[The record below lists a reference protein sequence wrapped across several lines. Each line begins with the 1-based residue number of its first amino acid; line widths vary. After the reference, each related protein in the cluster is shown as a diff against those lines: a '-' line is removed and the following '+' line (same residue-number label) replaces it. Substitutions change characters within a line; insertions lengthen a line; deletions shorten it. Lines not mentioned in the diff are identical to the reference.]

1 MNAEEVPT
9 MEDNRLFEQSVDQFG
24 QAYAATQAAIES
36 LTTNN
41 ANLTNNVAASVSALQ
56 QQMNAIQSSL
66 QNLAMAGVNRAP
78 AAPPAAPQQAYQ
90 QPPQNKFQQ
99 PAQNQSHPQQYYPP
113 LNSNSSSNINHQIIK
128 AEEEADA
135 AADEAEDVVDVED
148 VVDAVA
154 TNSNSREDRA
164 SISEHPQIPAS
175 NSRPRRTPTSDTRT
189 KTIVSRTVLISLAV
203 TTAEIATARCQTINT
218 PPHEEM
224 QWAARPRRRTK
235 QLCQVAV

>member
-1 MNAEEVPT
+1 MAYSIDPYWEAEHDDGLILVLGDHDPT
-9 MEDNRLFEQSVDQFG
+9 SVHAWRQ
-24 QAYAATQAAIES
+24 E
-36 LTTNN
+36 
-41 ANLTNNVAASVSALQ
+41 
-56 QQMNAIQSSL
+56 
-66 QNLAMAGVNRAP
+66 
-78 AAPPAAPQQAYQ
+78 
-90 QPPQNKFQQ
+90 
-99 PAQNQSHPQQYYPP
+99 
-113 LNSNSSSNINHQIIK
+113 
-128 AEEEADA
+128 

-189 KTIVSRTVLISLAV
+189 KTIASRTVLTSLAV